1 MDLLLGV
8 LLAVTLL
15 PPAVLPAP
23 DCGILLLLLAALLK
37 LAGRPSC
44 TCMG

>member
-8 LLAVTLL
+8 LLVVTLL

-23 DCGILLLLLAALLK
+23 DCGILLLLAALLK